1 MLMKFILS
9 IMLTFSHLIATSS
22 VEDLIIGKFDF
33 VIIKK
38 SYDIYDSKGE
48 VMQLYREERNK
59 NLVFALR
66 LTLKDVTGD
75 CSSKGLVDGVYEI
88 DEKGITLYSLWNRGG
103 KAYLEPYGARVQR
116 YEIQADSSLKQVSS
130 RLYIETARKKHALD
144 EGMKYLFR
152 SPTSDKEKKS
162 FNAYIAEVERIYKAK
177 FVYGDEKDR
186 LIKEVKE
193 ALRKKKKRV
202 WSKR

>member
-1 MLMKFILS
+1 
-9 IMLTFSHLIATSS
+9 MLTFSHLIATSS

-75 CSSKGLVDGVYEI
+75 CSSKGIEEGAYVI
-88 DEKGITLYSLWNRGG
+88 DKSSITLYSLWHRRG
-103 KAYLEPYGARVQR
+103 KAYLEPYGARIQR
-116 YEIQADSSLKQVSS
+116 YEIQSDGSLKQASS
-130 RLYIETARKKHALD
+130 RLYIESARKKHAID
-144 EGMKYLFR
+144 EGMKYLF
-152 SPTSDKEKKS
+152 TLAKNDEEQKKLNS
-162 FNAYIAEVERIYKAK
+162 YIREIERIYKAK
-177 FVYGDEKDR
+177 FVYGEEKDR